1 MMKDRH
7 ATEREIG
14 LAARWARA
22 LILVLGL
29 ALGILPWAV
38 AGAGAANAQTTGASD
53 HPSAFLAAPADGV
66 DFYLK
71 TETAARLLD
80 EEKWPEAEALLLEL
94 TRAYP
99 FSSAYTPNRS
109 NWGRLGMAL
118 WQQAKHAAAIEAYK
132 KVIELQGPGLGYPG
146 PSNAIYWI
154 AASYAA
160 LGNSQ
165 AALDALEK
173 MVGENHYLARPD
185 LLDDPNF
192 ATLKD
197 NPRFRSIA
205 GKADVSGLDRT
216 EGWRRDIDYLV
227 AELKRSNPPGATIP
241 SELFRRASDLQ
252 AAVPKLNDHQIA
264 MGIVRIMNALDR
276 GHTAVWIGDPSG
288 GTKIDFRPLP
298 IRLYAFQEG
307 LFITEAAEGAEG
319 LAGAQVLAFG
329 NTAAAEALQRVGASI
344 STESVMEILWQ
355 GPQLLVRPGVLKG
368 LGIVDAADRAELTLK
383 LPDGHTVKKT
393 LSVRDETPPTSWS
406 RRLNAPPNVLAPLFL
421 SQIRENH
428 WFQALPDRH
437 AIFVQVNN
445 IQPDEDET
453 MPQFGL
459 RLRQAIAGGKPRHLI
474 LDVRHNNGGNSFS
487 YVELLRTLVAFSA
500 GEGQKVYVLIGRN
513 VYSAAANLSTD
524 LERLVRPV
532 FVGEPT
538 SGTGNQWGD
547 ESRFI
552 LPYSGLTGAFSGVR
566 WQLSNPWDE
575 RRSIVPQ
582 VPVQLTAGD
591 YFAGRDPALDAVFR
605 LIRESEA
612 EPPSR

>member
-1 MMKDRH
+1 MKDRH
-7 ATEREIG
+7 V
-14 LAARWARA
+14 ARA
-22 LILVLGL
+22 LVL
-29 ALGILPWAV
+29 ALGILPWA
-38 AGAGAANAQTTGASD
+38 AAAQTTGASD
-53 HPSAFLAAPADGV
+53 NPAAFLAAPADGV

-71 TETAARLLD
+71 TETAARLL
-80 EEKWPEAEALLLEL
+80 EEKKWPEAEALLLEL

-99 FSSAYTPNRS
+99 FSSASAPNHS

-118 WQQAKHAAAIEAYK
+118 RQQGKHAAAIEAYK
-132 KVIELQGPGLGYPG
+132 KVIERQGPGLAYPG
-146 PSNAIYWI
+146 PSNARYWI
-154 AASYAA
+154 AASQAA

-165 AALDALEK
+165 AALDTLEE
-173 MVGENHYLARPD
+173 MAGEDHYLAKPD

-197 NPRFRSIA
+197 NPRFRAIA

-216 EGWRRDIDYLV
+216 EGWKRDIDYLV
-227 AELKRSNPPGATIP
+227 AELKRSNPAGAAIP
-241 SELFRRASDLQ
+241 PEFFRRASDLQ
-252 AAVPKLNDHQIA
+252 AAIPKLDDHQIA
-264 MGIVRIMNALDR
+264 MGIVRVMSALDR
-276 GHTAVWIGDPSG
+276 GHTALWLGDPSG
-288 GTKIDFRPLP
+288 GAKIDFRPLP
-298 IRLYAFQEG
+298 VRLYAFPEG
-307 LFITEAAEGAEG
+307 IFITETAQTAETAEG
-319 LAGAQVLAFG
+319 LVGAQVLAFG
-329 NTAAAEALQRVGASI
+329 KTPAAEALQRLGSSM

-355 GPQLLVRPGVLKG
+355 GPQQLVRPGVLKG
-368 LGIVDAADRAELTLK
+368 LGIVGDADRAELTLK
-383 LPDGHTVKKT
+383 MPDGRTVTKT

-406 RRLNAPPNVLAPLFL
+406 RRLNAPPNVPAPLFL

-428 WFQALPDRH
+428 WFQALPGQH

-445 IQPDEDET
+445 IAPDEDET

-459 RLRQAIAGGKPRHLI
+459 RLRQAIADGVGGKPRHLI
-474 LDVRHNNGGNSFS
+474 LDLRHNNGGNSFT

-500 GEGQKVYVLIGRN
+500 GEGRKVYVLIGRN

-566 WQLSNPWDE
+566 WQLGSPWDE

-582 VPVQLTAGD
+582 IPVQLTAGD

-605 LIRESEA
+605 LIRESAA
-612 EPPSR
+612 EPPAR

>member
-1 MMKDRH
+1 MEDRH
-7 ATEREIG
+7 VTERELG
-14 LAARWARA
+14 LVAPWVRA
-22 LILVLGL
+22 LTLTLV
-29 ALGILPWAV
+29 ILPWAV
-38 AGAGAANAQTTGASD
+38 AGVDAANAQTTGASD
-53 HPSAFLAAPADGV
+53 NPSAYLAAPADGV

-71 TETAARLLD
+71 SETAARLLD
-80 EEKWPEAEALLLEL
+80 EKKWPEAEALLLEL

-99 FSSAYTPNRS
+99 LSSAWATNHS

-118 WQQAKHAAAIEAYK
+118 RQQGKHAAAIEAYK
-132 KVIELQGPGLGYPG
+132 KVIERQGPGLAYPG
-146 PSNAIYWI
+146 PSNARYWI

-165 AALDALEK
+165 AALDTLEE
-173 MVGENHYLARPD
+173 MAEEDHYLAKPD
-185 LLDDPNF
+185 LLDDPNLT
-192 ATLKD
+192 TLKD
-197 NPRFRSIA
+197 SPRFRSIA

-216 EGWRRDIDYLV
+216 EGWRRDIDYLI
-227 AELKRSNPPGATIP
+227 AELKRSNPPGAAIP

-264 MGIVRIMNALDR
+264 MGIERVMNALDR
-276 GHTAVWIGDPSG
+276 GHTALWVGDPSG
-288 GTKIDFRPLP
+288 GAKIDFRPLP
-298 IRLYAFQEG
+298 IRLYAFPEG
-307 LFITEAAEGAEG
+307 IFITETGEGAEG

-344 STESVMEILWQ
+344 STESAMEILWQ

-368 LGIVDAADRAELTLK
+368 LGIIAAADRAELTLRM
-383 LPDGHTVKKT
+383 PDGRTATKT
-393 LSVRDETPPTSWS
+393 LSVRDETPPTDWS
-406 RRLNAPPNVLAPLFL
+406 RRLNAPPNVPAPLFL
-421 SQIRENH
+421 GQIRENH
-428 WFQALPDRH
+428 WFQVLPDQH

-445 IQPDEDET
+445 IRPDEDET

-459 RLRQAIAGGKPRHLI
+459 RLRQAIADGVGGKPRHLI
-474 LDVRHNNGGNSFS
+474 LDIRHNNGGNSFQ